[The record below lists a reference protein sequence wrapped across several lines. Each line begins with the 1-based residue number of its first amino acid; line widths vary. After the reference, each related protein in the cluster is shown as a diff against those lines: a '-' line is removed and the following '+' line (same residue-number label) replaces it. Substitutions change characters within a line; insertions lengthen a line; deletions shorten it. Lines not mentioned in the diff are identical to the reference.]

1 MPTQPINIITEEATL
16 EQLINEL
23 AKLQKMLR
31 YLLNGQIDFENIRAR
46 SIKADNIEVGT
57 LTAEEIMANTITA
70 DKMNVT
76 ELSAIVANL
85 GTITAGALNAVTI
98 IGSVITGGTLR
109 TAASGERIEI
119 SGNSLKTFNLSN
131 NIQGLAWGDDVLGT
145 TYGDV
150 FLYDAGTKVL
160 VFQNDLSGQGYT
172 MKAVGTATIRL
183 GEIGQTNFLS
193 GTWEATNL
201 QAATFSVRDGTD
213 FETLAQANS
222 TATTVAGLVNDFN
235 SLLSK
240 LRSLNI
246 LA

>member
-1 MPTQPINIITEEATL
+1 MPTQPINIITEDATL

-85 GTITAGALNAVTI
+85 GTITAGVLNAVTI

-109 TAASGERIEI
+109 TAASGERIE
-119 SGNSLKTFNLSN
+119 LSSDSFKSYN
-131 NIQGLAWGDDVLGT
+131 ASEQLNGLVLGQSAVN
-145 TYGDV
+145 YGDV
-150 FLYDAGTKVL
+150 EYYSQGTLFFKIMPSA
-160 VFQNDLSGQGYT
+160 FPPG
-172 MKAVGTATIRL
+172 IRL
-183 GEIGQTNFLS
+183 ASFNGQDFLIG
-193 GTWEATNL
+193 
-201 QAATFSVRDGTD
+201 DGNQSIRINNGSSLD
-213 FETLAQANS
+213 NISQSDS
-222 TATTVAGLVNDFN
+222 TATTVGVLVTDFN
-235 SLLSK
+235 TLLSN
-240 LRSLNI
+240 LRSMNI